1 MPWRPGEVIVRRE
14 VWHGRPWAGSTVR
27 VVRDEAELLVTYT
40 PEGTPFAFPD
50 GDWPGG
56 RHPWYGRSAWRGHGV
71 LALHRPRDRYAV
83 FVFWEEPGRRLACW
97 YVNFQDPF
105 RRTEIGF
112 DTLDHELDLVVEPDG
127 SRWLKDEDSLDLRV
141 ADGRFSSAEA
151 EAIRVEATRLESEL
165 TARGPWW
172 DDGWAEWQ
180 PPPGWTAA
188 GLPTGWEDA

>member
-1 MPWRPGEVIVRRE
+1 VPWRPGEVIVRRE
-14 VWHGRPWAGSTVR
+14 VWHGSPWAGSTVR
-27 VVRDEAELLVTYT
+27 VVRDDAELLVTYT

-56 RHPWYGRSAWRGHGV
+56 RHPWHGRSSWSGHGV
-71 LALHRPRDRYAV
+71 LALHRPGDAYAV
-83 FVFWEEPGRRLACW
+83 FVFWEGPERRLACW
-97 YVNFQDPF
+97 YVNFLDPF
-105 RRTEIGF
+105 RRTAIGF

-141 ADGRFSSAEA
+141 ADGRFSPAEA
-151 EAIRVEATRLESEL
+151 EAIRGEARRLEGEL

-188 GLPTGWEDA
+188 ELPAGWEAA